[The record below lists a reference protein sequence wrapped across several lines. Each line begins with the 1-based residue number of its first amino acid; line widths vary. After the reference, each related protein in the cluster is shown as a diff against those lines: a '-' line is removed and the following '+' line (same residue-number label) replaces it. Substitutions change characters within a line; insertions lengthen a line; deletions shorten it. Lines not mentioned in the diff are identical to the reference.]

1 MLEKEFESEIVEGI
15 QLGLKNAKIAK
26 RENGDKFDNSE
37 AFRKVDKIM
46 SSLYGKIEENGCFEA
61 KIFSRGGYKLLF
73 AYNKENHTLISFMSE
88 NRLYQLINSDK
99 VEDKQ
104 NYIFGLMKFNP
115 AARQQ
120 QTLFQG
126 MDWVIDENEKIKDR
140 VREII
145 EEDGNIEYITVLY
158 NIQGYRLLKV
168 NEVKLSQYAEI
179 IEDRDLSDYIK
190 VDYEDIY
197 EDENMVKEEIF
208 GELEFNLKNDILAKS
223 DNLDMDLDN
232 KEEKEENNNE

>member
-1 MLEKEFESEIVEGI
+1 
-15 QLGLKNAKIAK
+15 
-26 RENGDKFDNSE
+26 
-37 AFRKVDKIM
+37 
-46 SSLYGKIEENGCFEA
+46 
-61 KIFSRGGYKLLF
+61 
-73 AYNKENHTLISFMSE
+73 
-88 NRLYQLINSDK
+88 
-99 VEDKQ
+99 
-104 NYIFGLMKFNP
+104 MKFNP
-115 AARQQ
+115 ADRQQ

-126 MDWVIDENEKIKDR
+126 MEWIIDQNEKIKDR

-197 EDENMVKEEIF
+197 EDENMAKEEIF